1 MSPLRTLLV
10 PWAVGAV
17 VLCALPLPADEASDR
32 ISRLEDELRTA
43 PGHGGVL
50 FRLARERALQG
61 DAVGSI
67 RDLGLAVATGLDF
80 EIEAES
86 AFLPLRNRR
95 DFMDLL
101 DRALDQRVVVHAST
115 VAFRVPETDLIPEGL
130 AHDPVS
136 GEFFLGSIHKR
147 KIVRIG
153 ADGKARDFTASGQDG
168 LSEVLGM
175 KVDAKRRLLWVMTAA
190 GKAAG
195 AQEGWSA
202 AYAYD
207 LGNGQVARRYSLNT
221 GKHLFNDLALAADGR
236 VFLTDSEAGAVWR
249 IDPGKDALVPLVPAR
264 RLNYPNGIALS
275 ADERRLYVTDF
286 ASGISMVDPTTGDV
300 RPLPHPPD
308 VSLHG
313 IDGLYWHES
322 GLIGVQNG
330 AGTERIVRYRLGPE
344 GARVVALDVLESHN
358 PLFAIPTTGAIV
370 GGDFY
375 YIANSLLNRLGPD
388 GRLKPYARLEPA
400 VILKAPLGPATA
412 VP

>member
-1 MSPLRTLLV
+1 MNLLRTLLA
-10 PWAVGAV
+10 PCAVASFV
-17 VLCALPLPADEASDR
+17 FFAAPLPADEAADR
-32 ISRLEDELRTA
+32 ISRLEDELRAA
-43 PGHGGVL
+43 PDHGGVL

-61 DAVGSI
+61 DAAGSI
-67 RDLGLAVATGLDF
+67 RDLGLAVATGLDL

-101 DRALDQRVVVHAST
+101 DRALDQRVVVRAST
-115 VAFRVPETDLIPEGL
+115 VAFRAAERDLIPEGL

-136 GEFFLGSIHKR
+136 GDFFLGSIHKR

-153 ADGKARDFTASGQDG
+153 PDGKSRDFTTSGQDG

-175 KVDAKRRLLWVMTAA
+175 KVDAKRRLLWVVTAA

-207 LGNGQVARRYSLNT
+207 LGSGQVTRRYPLNT
-221 GKHLFNDLALAADGR
+221 GKHFFNDLALAADGR

-249 IDPGKDALVPLVPAR
+249 INPGQDALVPLVPAR
-264 RLNYPNGIALS
+264 RLRYANGIALS
-275 ADERRLYVTDF
+275 ADERRLYVADF
-286 ASGISMVDPTTGDV
+286 ASGISVVDPATGEV

-330 AGTERIVRYRLGPE
+330 AGTERIVRYRLSPDGS
-344 GARVVALDVLESHN
+344 RVVALDVLESHN
-358 PLFAIPTTGAIV
+358 PLFAIPTTGVIV

-375 YIANSLLNRLGPD
+375 YIANSLLDRIDPD

-400 VILKAPLGPATA
+400 VVLKAPLGAAPAMK
-412 VP
+412 